1 MAVAIGE
8 GGSAGSCRRWR
19 RSEWSAVVAGAGR
32 CSDGGSGCEQVR
44 MARAAVAQAGL
55 GIGRAAAVQGCGEP
69 GLGCSSRTV
78 GRLGKP
84 GLSTAG
90 EGRR

>member
-1 MAVAIGE
+1 MVVAIGE

-19 RSEWSAVVAGAGR
+19 RSERPAVVAGAGR
-32 CSDGGSGCEQVR
+32 CSDGGSVCEQVR
-44 MARAAVAQAGL
+44 LARAPVAQAGL
-55 GIGRAAAVQGCGEP
+55 GIGRAAAVLGCEEP
-69 GLGCSSRTV
+69 GLGCSSRTA

-84 GLSTAG
+84 GLATAG